1 VERDDGYFSGSS
13 GAKVYFSEYK
23 EWPPHEKEAMKHVRG
38 RVLDIGCGAGRHA
51 LYLQKKGFD
60 VLGIDNSPLAI
71 KVCKLRGLRKAKVVP
86 IMQVNFRPG
95 SFDTVL
101 MLGGNFGLFGSFK
114 RARRL
119 LRKFYRITS
128 DGAIIIAETNDPY
141 KTDNPAHLDYH
152 KFNRRRGRMSGQLR
166 IRIRFE
172 KYIGDWFDYLI
183 VSKEEMKKIIE
194 GTGWKIKRFID
205 SLKGP
210 YIAIIGKV

>member
-1 VERDDGYFSGSS
+1 VSS
-13 GAKVYFSEYK
+13 GAKVYFSEYRD
-23 EWPPHEKEAMKHVRG
+23 WPPHHKEAMKHVKG

-51 LYLQKKGFD
+51 LYLQKKGFN

-71 KVCKLRGLRKAKVVP
+71 KVCKLRGLRRAKVMP
-86 IMQVNFRPG
+86 ITQVNFRPG

-119 LRKFYRITS
+119 LKKFYRITS
-128 DGAIIIAETNDPY
+128 DDALIIAESNDPY
-141 KTDNPAHLDYH
+141 KTDNPAHLEYQ
-152 KFNRRRGRMSGQLR
+152 KINRRRGRMSGQLR
-166 IRIRFE
+166 IRIRFK

-194 GTGWKIKRFID
+194 GTGWKIKRVID
-205 SLKGP
+205 SMKGP
-210 YIAIIGKV
+210 YIAIIEKA